1 MIEFNKYSGVSPN
14 NEDVSLTIASGP
26 VIIQDGK
33 VLVVK
38 HGDDTGWKFPGGK
51 VRDDASPR
59 ETAQREA
66 KEELDIVVA
75 LEGDPYVVAFTR
87 EKNGTQEYV
96 ILLHYRARIASGEP
110 RPNRDVR
117 EFAWLPIDALP
128 EDCMPNIK
136 SAVSF
141 FKCPGSESN

>member
-96 ILLHYRARIASGEP
+96 RKKLERSRSKFLSNGASSWILYSCASFFARIE
-110 RPNRDVR
+110 
-117 EFAWLPIDALP
+117 LPHY
-128 EDCMPNIK
+128 IK
-136 SAVSF
+136 H
-141 FKCPGSESN
+141 KNHRQL